1 MPDKCVL
8 DSSIIAAIFFT
19 EKSSKKAMELVQD
32 KTLYTV
38 ELAIAE
44 VANVAWKRAAFF
56 DENRKIIEKA
66 LKKGIEFIN
75 TSCEV
80 IHMDEL
86 IEESFVIAINE
97 NITIYDSMFLAAA
110 EREKIPLY
118 TLDKKLGIRDSVVV
132 IN

>member
-1 MPDKCVL
+1 MPGKCVL

-38 ELAIAE
+38 DLAIAE

-86 IEESFVIAINE
+86 IGESFVIAINE